1 MYSHTPSV
9 HERDIAH
16 HCMVELF
23 SSGNHIFMKKIT
35 LNKEIDNFALSILSN
50 VKVATAIVKC
60 AAWYFYNF
68 ILFIY

>member
-1 MYSHTPSV
+1 
-9 HERDIAH
+9 
-16 HCMVELF
+16 
-23 SSGNHIFMKKIT
+23 MKKIT

-50 VKVATAIVKC
+50 VKVATAIAC